1 MSEFLLPAYEDIY
14 FINLKEGIM
23 MFYIKC
29 LLSRNFMYCGKIKHT
44 GLASVWALALF
55 GEAMNTGP

>member
-1 MSEFLLPAYEDIY
+1 MSEFLLPACEDIY
-14 FINLKEGIM
+14 FINLKGGIM

-29 LLSRNFMYCGKIKHT
+29 LLSRKFMYCVKMKHT

-55 GEAMNTGP
+55 GEAMHTGP

>member
-1 MSEFLLPAYEDIY
+1 
-14 FINLKEGIM
+14 

-29 LLSRNFMYCGKIKHT
+29 LLSRKFMYCVKMKHT

-55 GEAMNTGP
+55 GEAMHTGP

>member
-14 FINLKEGIM
+14 FIKEGIM